1 MKEFEKY
8 YRAWYQV
15 CLDGEQRSQKGR
27 EILHKLYDAVPDSVN
42 FGDFMDA
49 FLERPTC
56 NLEESVRWMMKRKEE
71 LSAA

>member
-15 CLDGEQRSQKGR
+15 CCDNQALSEEGR
-27 EILHKLYDAVPDSVN
+27 KVLRKLFDSVPKEIN
-42 FGDFMDA
+42 FGKFMDA
-49 FLERPTC
+49 FLSRPTY
-56 NLEESVRWMMKRKEE
+56 NLEESVSWMMNKMKE

>member
-15 CLDGEQRSQKGR
+15 CLSEEGR
-27 EILHKLYDAVPDSVN
+27 KVLRKLFDSVPKEIN
-42 FGDFMDA
+42 FGKFMDA
-49 FLERPTC
+49 FLSRPTY
-56 NLEESVRWMMKRKEE
+56 NLEESVSWMMNKMKE